1 MRFVVKSV
9 AFARETAI
17 KSARGD
23 TSTEYIV
30 ACVAVTVVVF
40 ATYLSLFKT

>member
-1 MRFVVKSV
+1 MRFVVKSF
-9 AFARETAI
+9 AFAREAAI